1 VIGSVIFKRMRVATG
16 LLAITAWQLILGSLP
31 FLAVSSLV
39 ERQVPV
45 TWNGQFVGVL
55 LFR

>member
-1 VIGSVIFKRMRVATG
+1 MRVATG